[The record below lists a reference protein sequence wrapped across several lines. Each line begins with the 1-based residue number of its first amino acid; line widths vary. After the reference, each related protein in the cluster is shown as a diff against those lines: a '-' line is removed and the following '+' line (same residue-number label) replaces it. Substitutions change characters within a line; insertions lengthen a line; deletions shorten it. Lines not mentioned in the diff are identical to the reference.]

1 MLALTKCL
9 KFLLIFPLANQNAQ
23 PARSAPYFVGEVWPP
38 QSGGHL
44 DRFPASLACGLGTP
58 TGGHPSPP
66 QAGSQLE
73 SFLPGHGENQGRHR
87 RPTHDT
93 ILLHRRVVGNH
104 GSAMMARYK
113 STALYKRPWQD
124 AQLQHHAT
132 QEMRT
137 FYKSTAPYDIR
148 DDGTAGHHKSQ
159 RLRQCRLQVPLVPT
173 YIMHRY
179 IVLS

>member
-1 MLALTKCL
+1 MFALTKCL
-9 KFLLIFPLANQNAQ
+9 KFLLIFPLVRQNAQ
-23 PARSAPYFVGEVWPP
+23 PARSSPFFVDEIWPP
-38 QSGGHL
+38 Q
-44 DRFPASLACGLGTP
+44 

-66 QAGSQLE
+66 IQLLDVQRCRREPGGHPSPPQVGSQLE

-132 QEMRT
+132 QE
-137 FYKSTAPYDIR
+137 
-148 DDGTAGHHKSQ
+148 
-159 RLRQCRLQVPLVPT
+159 LRA
-173 YIMHRY
+173 
-179 IVLS
+179 